1 MARLPPIVVASLVLL
16 RVSVILSITGVP
28 IGLIGLILAGVAVR
42 TGKVTQVV
50 LPVVTGSIR
59 EQLVEDDPGKEKE
72 SRPPNLS
79 SKWSFE

>member
-16 RVSVILSITGVP
+16 RVSVLLSITGVP

-50 LPVVTGSIR
+50 LPVVIGSTR
-59 EQLVEDDPGKEKE
+59 EQVVEDDLEKEKE
-72 SRPPNLS
+72 SRPPIPS
-79 SKWSFE
+79 SKWSFD